1 MNIEREMLNRY
12 RMSLHTLATNTETTV
27 GPTYAGHIKEM
38 ANQLDREWDALMEQ
52 ERQQMLIGRGEL
64 ATLKYR
70 LGLSK
75 GYGKNLLELVPKEDQ
90 LSSACVYRLIE
101 EFLNIGQTG
110 LKRGGVY
117 KLAWKTNEKLPNDP
131 EKLRGGIYR
140 VPGAMGRE
148 YPCLTIQL
156 IEKGVV
162 SFLFIILK
170 NEAFDPIQ
178 LKMVTYV
185 DAEQSWVG
193 HEFFGVV
200 SRKTARTGMI
210 STIKKFGAEVVMPVP
225 LSKVHTLIKEELK
238 PRQEQSHRHFTL
250 EFQGYRVM
258 VNWIVE
264 GVDTPRYQVTIQDI
278 FHHNGMTGAVEPKS
292 ILWDSLNTA
301 KQFQLFKEVE
311 KKVEEL
317 TA

>member
-1 MNIEREMLNRY
+1 MNIERDMLGHY
-12 RMSLHTLATNTETTV
+12 RTALHALAANAETSV

-38 ANQLDREWDALMEQ
+38 VDQLDREWETLMEQ
-52 ERQQMLIGRGEL
+52 ERQQILIGRGEL
-64 ATLKYR
+64 AMFKLR

-75 GYGKNLLELVPKEDQ
+75 GYGKNLLEHVPKEDQ
-90 LSSACVYRLIE
+90 LSKTCVYRLIE

-117 KLAWKTNEKLPNDP
+117 KLAYKTNEKLPTDP
-131 EKLRGGIYR
+131 DKLRGGIYR
-140 VPGAMGRE
+140 VPGALGRE

-162 SFLFIILK
+162 SFLFIVLK
-170 NEAFDPIQ
+170 NETFDPIQ
-178 LKMVTYV
+178 LKMVTHV
-185 DAEQSWVG
+185 DAEQAWVS
-193 HEFFGVV
+193 HEYFGVV
-200 SRKTARTGMI
+200 SRKVARTGMI
-210 STIKKFGAEVVMPVP
+210 NTIKKFGAEVVMPVP
-225 LSKVHTLIKEELK
+225 LSKIHTLIKERLK
-238 PRQEQSHRHFTL
+238 PREEQSHRYLTI

-264 GVDTPRYQVTIQDI
+264 GADTPRYQVTIQDI
-278 FHHNGMTGAVEPKS
+278 FHHNSITGAVEPKS
-292 ILWDSLNTA
+292 ILWHSLNTA

-311 KKVEEL
+311 KKIEDL